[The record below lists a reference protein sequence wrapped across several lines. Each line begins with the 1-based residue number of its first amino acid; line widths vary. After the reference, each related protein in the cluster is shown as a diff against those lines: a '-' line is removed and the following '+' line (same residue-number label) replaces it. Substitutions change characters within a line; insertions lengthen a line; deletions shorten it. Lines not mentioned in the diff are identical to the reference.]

1 MDFLRA
7 ELCLAEGISSA
18 QADALPITTVAQRLR
33 ILAMDAEAHRQS
45 LEELGSA
52 EKSVCPDWDK
62 LLAVVRNI
70 PVGKAGADPY
80 EKAIEELLTA
90 LFSPSLTDPQVQ
102 RRIHE
107 GRKRIDIT
115 YTNVAR
121 AGFFHWLSSHY
132 EAPHVFVECKN
143 YEGDIENPELDQLSG
158 RFSPSR
164 GRFGLLVCR
173 RLEKKE
179 LFIRRCRDTAQ
190 DDRGF
195 IIALDNEDLAV
206 LVQARKEQNVIKQ
219 FKLLKERFDPLIM

>member
-1 MDFLRA
+1 A
-7 ELCLAEGISSA
+7 EES
-18 QADALPITTVAQRLR
+18 
-33 ILAMDAEAHRQS
+33 
-45 LEELGSA
+45 GSG
-52 EKSVCPDWDK
+52 EKSVSPDWDK
-62 LLAVVRNI
+62 LLAAVRDI
-70 PVGKAGADPY
+70 PAGKAGADAY
-80 EKAIEELLTA
+80 EKAIEDLLTA
-90 LFSPSLTDPQVQ
+90 LFSPSLTDPRVQ

-121 AGFFHWLSSHY
+121 AGFFDWLGTHY

-173 RLEKKE
+173 HFEKKE

-190 DDRGF
+190 DERGF
-195 IIALDNEDLAV
+195 IIALDDEDLAA
-206 LVQARKEQNVIKQ
+206 LVQARKQQNVTKQ
-219 FKLLKERFDPLIM
+219 FELLKERFDQLIM